1 MGSITV
7 LGGGISGL
15 ATSYFVGHDKCI
27 ILEADP
33 HYGGHVY
40 SEEAGGCIWDDGPHV
55 SYTKNESIKQLF
67 SELVEGE
74 FEEVQ
79 AEVVNFYRGLWV
91 DHPAQSNLYQ
101 VPEPLRTQ
109 CLKSFLDS
117 RAQLGNG
124 LPAPVNYKE
133 WIDQAFGP
141 VFADTFPA
149 AYTRKYWTRE
159 PADLGTDWIGKR
171 VYYPKVED
179 VTAGAK
185 AALGRST
192 YWVNFW
198 RYPSKGGFFTYTH
211 KLARGAHIEYGKRL
225 VFANLKK
232 RLLGFQDGSQATFET
247 LVSTLPLP
255 VLIGCAE
262 DAPSDVR
269 EAAKMLK
276 ATRLLLVRVAAKHP
290 SVRKEPWLYV
300 YDEDK
305 ISTRVS
311 IQENFSPF
319 NAPKGMTAMSVE
331 VCGSDF
337 KPLPDDRDL
346 VVAQVQRELI
356 DMGLLQG
363 PDAVHSVSVR
373 YCPWGQVIY
382 DHNRRAALDR
392 VKSFLDSVGVIRA
405 GRYSQWGYM
414 MTHDCVLRGRK
425 IAEHLANRQEELP
438 EFEIDD

>member
-15 ATSYFVGHDKCI
+15 ATSYFVGHDKCV

-101 VPEPLRTQ
+101 VPEPLRTR

-117 RAQLGNG
+117 RAQLVNG

-211 KLARGAHIEYGKRL
+211 SHGAHIEYGRGWCSRTRKS
-225 VFANLKK
+225 
-232 RLLGFQDGSQATFET
+232 LLGFQDGAATF
-247 LVSTLPLP
+247 
-255 VLIGCAE
+255 
-262 DAPSDVR
+262 DAGIDAGSQCSS
-269 EAAKMLK
+269 AAPRML
-276 ATRLLLVRVAAKHP
+276 HP
-290 SVRKEPWLYV
+290 TSARPPRKESDTAPPCARGR
-300 YDEDK
+300 K
-305 ISTRVS
+305 ASIRKRSRIRTMKTRS
-311 IQENFSPF
+311 APESAFENFSPF
-319 NAPKGMTAMSVE
+319 NAPKGMTAMSM
-331 VCGSDF
+331 VCGFAAPRRSEYRRRAGPTRVNRHGF
-337 KPLPDDRDL
+337 LRARGRDL
-346 VVAQVQRELI
+346 GSTPGTGDLR
-356 DMGLLQG
+356 
-363 PDAVHSVSVR
+363 
-373 YCPWGQVIY
+373 
-382 DHNRRAALDR
+382 
-392 VKSFLDSVGVIRA
+392 
-405 GRYSQWGYM
+405 SQP
-414 MTHDCVLRGRK
+414 TE
-425 IAEHLANRQEELP
+425 A
-438 EFEIDD
+438 